1 MNTKKGTMNI
11 FKFDYE
17 IFSVMVEE
25 RFKESITKRD
35 VWDIVNRSYGIIYNS
50 KINLNKYS
58 NELARHAKL
67 LNDDENILYT
77 FFDITLG
84 IITKKVINNDDAN
97 KILDEMIFERMCEL
111 TGNIKK

>member
-1 MNTKKGTMNI
+1 MNTEKGTMNI

-50 KINLNKYS
+50 KINLN
-58 NELARHAKL
+58 
-67 LNDDENILYT
+67 
-77 FFDITLG
+77 
-84 IITKKVINNDDAN
+84 
-97 KILDEMIFERMCEL
+97 
-111 TGNIKK
+111 